1 MGLGEVP
8 FEFLFSVS
16 FSRLCALRAR
26 TAVAAAGRAA
36 PRFPLK
42 RTVQRLSL
50 PHPTAVQAVC
60 SGAHMYERGLV
71 QGSTITRIASWAQA
85 EKSKIP
91 MFRLRV
97 SAGSLPV
104 LRAISSGGLY
114 L

>member
-1 MGLGEVP
+1 MGIGVEEVP
-8 FEFLFSVS
+8 FELFLFL
-16 FSRLCALRAR
+16 FGCALYCTCAPPSQR
-26 TAVAAAGRAA
+26 RAA
-36 PRFPLK
+36 PE
-42 RTVQRLSL
+42 
-50 PHPTAVQAVC
+50 PHPGSRYCTTPVTTSPVC